1 MSLSIDEITESSSGG
16 NSSVWESVGPM
27 TSLQSM
33 QTSYGAQLSMMI
45 FQLLFLS
52 MEAMAGMPEIIGVR
66 GA

>member
-1 MSLSIDEITESSSGG
+1 MSLSIGEITESSSGS
-16 NSSVWESVGPM
+16 NSSVSESVRPM

-33 QTSYGAQLSMMI
+33 QTSYSAQLSMTI

-52 MEAMAGMPEIIGVR
+52 MEAMAGMPEIIGVQ